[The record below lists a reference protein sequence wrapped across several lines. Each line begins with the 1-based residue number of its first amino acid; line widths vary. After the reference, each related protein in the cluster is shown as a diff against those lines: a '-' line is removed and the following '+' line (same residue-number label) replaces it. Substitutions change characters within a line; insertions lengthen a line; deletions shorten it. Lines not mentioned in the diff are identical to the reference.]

1 MAELDVGSIVLRI
14 RADAAGV
21 QEGLSQLEAAM
32 GQTQAKVQQSGSG
45 IDRSYTKMGES
56 AQASAAT
63 QAAAAVT
70 MAAAA
75 TKAFAA
81 IVGAIDTGIKAM
93 NRYQAALIGVNS
105 VAKGQGIS
113 SAQMTQ
119 ALDTVTDAF
128 MDVASASTA
137 FKNLLSRGY
146 NIEQATNA
154 IVQLKDAAAF
164 GRQASLGLAQAVVT
178 ATEGLKN
185 ENSILVDNAGVTKN
199 VSVMWREYA
208 ASIGTSVDKMTQA
221 QKIEAEV
228 IGLRHETRFQVGD
241 LAKLQ
246 GTLAGAQA
254 ATALAGEDLARAYG
268 ADMTP
273 VVEAVT
279 KGFGDFLGALTGIVQ
294 AVPGLS
300 AGLTSVSLAIG
311 GFLVASKAA
320 QALKVLNASL
330 LQAAGSATVFGI
342 SINAALPW
350 LAAIGAVIGVATWAY
365 SAYRKEQDAAAEAA
379 KKSAEEARAKR
390 EAIDKEV
397 QALSELRVE
406 YAELAGKVTL
416 NNTERARMAEIEKT
430 LQEQFGITLAT
441 LGDLETGYA
450 GVTEKIDEQIR
461 AKLQLTESDRKQELM
476 GLENQI
482 KGFEAQEDRAWAI
495 LGIKKQWI
503 QLRQE
508 MNDAERNRDF
518 STSSGDPWG
527 ADAYAKEYED
537 AREALHVLLGDLG
550 LTIYADIEQTME
562 DAAASID
569 TARTGLEEAK
579 KAYENKYLQFGVDF
593 YTASGT
599 NINAQTAK
607 LVHDFYRRLLT
618 DYPEM
623 NLGDFWAEYS
633 TALQSDAGPAFAAM
647 KDVQT
652 RMLSGGLPQDG
663 DLAVMEA
670 AYAEA
675 LKIVESVQE
684 GTGATEEQLIS
695 MMGYIAPMFKDVLA
709 GTKDLK
715 DVYAD
720 LGDQATSAILGQS
733 AEDFAAWLGETRDT
747 ARKNMDEL
755 YKMAE
760 DAKRQADLVKGY
772 NLLKINWGDQE
783 SDGFKAGIALLT
795 EYGIEVPKQLGMVE
809 QAFGQHERI
818 LSGIQAEQ
826 APLAQAIWGTV
837 QSLKVVRDEMDRSSP
852 SYRQLD
858 GLIAEL
864 ENSFGELAGL
874 KMPDSAFF
882 DPADFV
888 SKIVELDT
896 SFEGLGERANTAF
909 ADMQSLAAEIAGN
922 SQLKSALEQL
932 KVEIEGGRGAGTL
945 AEALREHIRGT
956 AEYANASLSTVDEIN
971 SAIANTS
978 TIQAGLVG
986 QTELMVG
993 TIDALYADLLNR
1005 QKSYASD
1012 SAEYS
1017 IVESMLTQ
1025 LAQWKAAVA
1034 NAGRA
1039 VFKVPV
1045 QVELQG
1051 GDTLLQQIQE
1061 LGAKAATAQ
1070 KSIENIGIARG
1081 QIENARKLVSEAQK
1095 LEKAGKDAGTE
1106 WRDGVSNALSKDFK
1120 GSLGDAAK
1128 ELDNMDVSLQGM
1140 IDSMTAEMV
1149 AARTQL
1155 ETLTTA
1161 VASGAIDVTVDGT
1174 VDISPI
1180 MAAANAAIDSI
1191 NVVLAIFGANPLT
1204 RASGIPSGRRGGGG
1218 GSKKSALAID
1228 LEKMAHDIAM
1238 GRLDVEG
1245 ELNRLLEL
1253 DRKYKNVKLGADER
1267 RDLSERIYTAREA
1280 ARQADLQ
1287 ADYDLLA
1294 HKKALG
1300 QLTVQQEIRMLE
1312 AIKRN
1317 HALNA
1322 EELRRIEEELYE
1334 ARERL
1339 RAEALNRALTQLD
1352 HDIAMG
1358 RVGLVAEIAR
1368 LERIRQSHQLN
1379 AEELMEI
1386 DRRLYEARQRLADDA
1401 LQKDLGRISYLK
1413 SMGRMSAAME
1423 INALMEI
1430 LRTHTLT
1437 AQQRMDIDRQLYD
1450 ARRRLAEAAEN
1461 AQREQLRNSLA
1472 RLDFSIAMGRAGTQM
1487 EIRELERILNTHQ
1500 MTAEERRNV
1509 ERRLYEA
1516 RKRLADQ
1523 AYQWDLALIN
1533 HRKNMGRLTAQQE
1546 INALLQVARTH
1557 QLTAE
1562 QRMQL
1567 DERVY
1572 ALRQKLQDDASAKEK
1587 ERLDQASGQ
1596 IKEAYG
1602 TLVNALKKRLEEER
1616 DLRVKG
1622 IDDQIAA
1629 LDALTRAENEQ
1640 VRKRDYANSLADKQ
1654 RELSVTKSARRRREL
1669 LAEIARMEEDEAL
1682 RLTQAARDDE
1692 KQRLQDEKKRIQD
1705 RYDRLMSEENLRQE
1719 ALRLVMSNNLKA
1731 MTDLIRSYGDEWKD
1745 AGAQLAEYLLQGVA
1759 GADSPIV
1766 RTIARLTEGLQ
1777 TTVNRQIAN
1786 IGSTIPAINQTNAI
1800 NIYMQGLTIREDADI
1815 DLLADEMYARVQAA
1829 GR

>member
-32 GQTQAKVQQSGSG
+32 AQAQGKTQQAGAG
-45 IDRSYTKMGES
+45 IDQSYQKMGAS

-63 QAAAAVT
+63 QAAAYGAI
-70 MAAAA
+70 AAAA
-75 TKAFAA
+75 TKAVGI
-81 IVGAIDTGIKAM
+81 IVGAIGTGIEAI
-93 NRYQAALIGVNS
+93 NRYRAAIIGLES
-105 VAKGQGIS
+105 IAGGRGIN
-113 SAQMTQ
+113 AAAMEE
-119 ALDTVTDAF
+119 ALNRVTDAF
-128 MDVASASTA
+128 MDVGSASTA
-137 FKNLLSRGY
+137 FKNLLARGY
-146 NIEQATNA
+146 DLEQATNA
-154 IVQLKDAAAF
+154 ILRLKDAAAF
-164 GRQASLGLAQAVVT
+164 GRQASLGLAEAVVS

-199 VSVMWREYA
+199 VAKMWEAYA
-208 ASIGTSVDKMTQA
+208 QSIGTTAEKLTQQ
-221 QKIEAEV
+221 QKVEAEV
-228 IGLRHETRFQVGD
+228 NGILEETRYQVGD

-246 GTLAGAQA
+246 GTLAGTQA
-254 ATALAGEDLARAYG
+254 ETALAGEELARAYG
-268 ADMTP
+268 SSMSPA
-273 VVEAVT
+273 VEAVT
-279 KGFGDFLGALTGIVQ
+279 GVFGDFMSTLTGIVQ
-294 AVPGLS
+294 AAPGLV
-300 AGLTSVSLAIG
+300 AGLTAASLAVG
-311 GFLVASKAA
+311 GFIVATKAA
-320 QALKVLNASL
+320 QALQALNAML
-330 LQAAGSATVFGI
+330 LTAAGSTTIFGVAV
-342 SINAALPW
+342 NAALPW

-365 SAYRKEQDAAAEAA
+365 TSYRKEQEAAAEAA
-379 KKSAEEARAKR
+379 KKAAQEAKEKR
-390 EAIDKEV
+390 EALDKEV
-397 QALSELRVE
+397 AALTALRNE
-406 YAELAGKVTL
+406 YAELAGKVSL

-430 LQEQFGITLAT
+430 LQEQFGITLAA
-441 LGDLETGYA
+441 LGDLEAGYA

-461 AKLQLTESDRKQELM
+461 AKLQLTEFDRQQELM

-503 QLRQE
+503 QLQQE
-508 MNDAERNRDF
+508 MNDAERNRDIA
-518 STSSGDPWG
+518 TSSGDPWG
-527 ADAYAKEYED
+527 TDAYAKKYED

-550 LTIYADIEQTME
+550 LTIDADIEQTME

-579 KAYENKYLQFGVDF
+579 KAYDNKYLQFGVDF
-593 YTASGT
+593 YTARGI

-607 LVHDFYRRLLT
+607 LVNDFYRRLLT

-945 AEALREHIRGT
+945 AEALREHVRGT
-956 AEYANASLSTVDEIN
+956 AEYANASLRTVDEIN
-971 SAIANTS
+971 GALSSTA

-986 QTELMVG
+986 QTEQMIS
-993 TIDALYADLLNR
+993 TIDALYMDLLTR
-1005 QKSYASD
+1005 QKDYEKS
-1012 SAEYS
+1012 SAEHS
-1017 IVESMLTQ
+1017 IIESLLTQ
-1025 LAQWKAAVA
+1025 VAQWKAEIA
-1034 NAGRA
+1034 NAGNA
-1039 VFKVPV
+1039 VFTVPAQIELIGGAAV
-1045 QVELQG
+1045 LKQV
-1051 GDTLLQQIQE
+1051 TE
-1061 LGAKAATAQ
+1061 LGARAANTQ
-1070 KSIENIGIARG
+1070 KSIESIGIKRG
-1081 QIENARKLVSEAQK
+1081 QIEDAKKMVSEARK

-1106 WRDGVSNALSKDFK
+1106 WRDVVSKVLGKEFT
-1120 GSLGDAAK
+1120 GSLKDAMDA
-1128 ELDNMDVSLQGM
+1128 LNGMDVSLQGM
-1140 IDSMTAEMV
+1140 IDSMTAEME
-1149 AARTQL
+1149 ATKAQL
-1155 ETLTTA
+1155 EDLATG
-1161 VASGAIDVTVDGT
+1161 VVSGVIDVTVDGT
-1174 VDISPI
+1174 VDYGPI
-1180 MAAANAAIDSI
+1180 MAAINGAIDVI
-1191 NVVLAIFGANPLT
+1191 NAGLAFLGTSPLT
-1204 RASGIPSGRRGGGG
+1204 KASGETRQGRGGGG

-1472 RLDFSIAMGRAGTQM
+1472 RLDFNIAMGRAGAQM
-1487 EIRELERILNTHQ
+1487 EINELERILNTHQ